1 MTTSIKVTALRKA
14 LNEALEGIDAKVT
27 RGSLSYDKETGEVK
41 LVVDSGKG
49 VKAEPK
55 ATATSSDSGDAAKD
69 KFLNIVARLELD
81 KKVRRWYN
89 RNITDVNGEKW
100 LITALSNKGDKFT
113 LSPKDG
119 EGRNKRVA
127 FADIESVIA
136 EGRTGRI
143 DLGTKPKG
151 NKTTSTSSSP
161 KDKDGEAVDAISKL
175 SATQVTELY
184 ETCLDKGIVEKAKRN
199 NNKFRMEAL
208 VGSDKLTGRGS
219 VMTYLKKLDGDS
231 TPKAA
236 SKDKSVLTAKQKQKL
251 ELTLKPN
258 FNSDRKRFAKQ
269 VNSKFSRVKFLT
281 EYSMKDQVRVIV
293 GFLIEE
299 EKVRVYDPVTGKF
312 RKVDADAVIRYL
324 NK

>member
-14 LNEALEGIDAKVT
+14 LNDALDGLDAKIA

-41 LVVDSGKG
+41 LVVDSGKSSNANQ
-49 VKAEPK
+49 KAN
-55 ATATSSDSGDAAKD
+55 ASTSNTGDEAKD

-89 RNITDVNGEKW
+89 RNITDVNGDKW
-100 LITALSNKGDKFT
+100 VISAISNKGDKFT

-127 FADIESVIA
+127 FDDIENVIA

-151 NKTTSTSSSP
+151 AKTTSTSS
-161 KDKDGEAVDAISKL
+161 KDKDSEASQSIAKL
-175 SATQVTELY
+175 SAPQVTELY
-184 ETCLDKGIVEKAKRN
+184 NVCLEKGIIEQAKRR
-199 NNKFRMEAL
+199 NNKSRMESLLA
-208 VGSDKLTGRGS
+208 SDKLTGRGS
-219 VMTYLKKLDGDS
+219 VMTYLKKLGGES
-231 TPKAA
+231 KPKAVG
-236 SKDKSVLTAKQKQKL
+236 KGNTALSIQQKHKL
-251 ELTLKPN
+251 ELTLQN
-258 FNSDRKRFAKQ
+258 SFNSDRKRFAKQ
-269 VNSKFSRVKFLT
+269 VNSKFGRVKFLT

-293 GFLIEE
+293 GFLVEE
-299 EKVRVYDPVTGKF
+299 EKVRVYDPATSKF
-312 RKVDADAVIRYL
+312 RKVDADAVLRYL